1 MAITT
6 NAALHTLGHGE
17 SVRAFLQAGQLGVG
31 CEAEGPAQ
39 MAPRRYQVQHGD
51 EPAGTPTEWGSLIQ
65 SANREREEQAHNH
78 GTTLRLMRGRKQ
90 TKFKGEEDTRC
101 WDPQTR
107 FRLVSSQ
114 VTVGA
119 RLGFSRGCISLA
131 GME

>member
-17 SVRAFLQAGQLGVG
+17 PVRVFLQAGQLGVG

-39 MAPRRYQVQHGD
+39 MAPRRHQVQHGD
-51 EPAGTPTEWGSLIQ
+51 EPARTPTEWGSLIQ

-101 WDPQTR
+101 WDPKPGSG
-107 FRLVSSQ
+107 L
-114 VTVGA
+114 
-119 RLGFSRGCISLA
+119 
-131 GME
+131 